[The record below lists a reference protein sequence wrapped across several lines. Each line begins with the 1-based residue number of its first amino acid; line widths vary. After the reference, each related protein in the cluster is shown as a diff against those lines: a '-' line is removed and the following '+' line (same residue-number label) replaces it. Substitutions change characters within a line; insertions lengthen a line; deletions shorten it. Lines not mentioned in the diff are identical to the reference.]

1 MNVVLPF
8 GFFGA
13 GNIGDEAMLQAFASL
28 IARYHGGLRVW
39 VASRS
44 PSHTARVV
52 PSFKYYRAFGFDLRR
67 HWAQHR
73 AKGYALVGDT
83 PIMDTLG
90 AWPLSEVAPLVCA
103 AHDQRKPVVA
113 VGIGTERLEREES
126 RRVVS
131 EILAPRVQ
139 HWTVRSERDKERLAT
154 YGVDAER
161 VTVAADLA
169 WMLAAVPSDFGR
181 KTLSALGLEGGG
193 PLVGVNL
200 TNEEFVRAREP
211 RLFEKIGLALDAL
224 AEKYEARILF
234 FANEVREDESFD
246 AVANRR
252 ALACMKHRE
261 RAILIPN
268 HYWTPQ
274 QMLALIGSCHLT
286 ISMRYHFCLF
296 SALQS
301 VPFIAVKRS
310 DKLEDLCWDLNW
322 GYGLSLAGLSVPT
335 LLEMSAD
342 ITARRASLVDRLQ
355 ERVEVM
361 RKRALRNNVA
371 LEALVS
377 RASALST

>member
-1 MNVVLPF
+1 MNVVVPF

-13 GNIGDEAMLQAFASL
+13 GNIGDEAMLQAFAGL
-28 IARYHGGLRVW
+28 IAHYHGGLRVW
-39 VASRS
+39 VASRG

-67 HWAQHR
+67 RWAQHR
-73 AKGYALVGDT
+73 ASGYALVGDT
-83 PIMDTLG
+83 PIMDILG

-113 VGIGTERLEREES
+113 VGIGTEKLEREQS

-139 HWTVRSERDKERLAT
+139 HWSVRSERDKERLVS
-154 YGVDAER
+154 YGVEVER

-181 KTLSALGLEGGG
+181 KSLAALGLEGDGL
-193 PLVGVNL
+193 LVGVNL

-211 RLFEKIGLALDAL
+211 RLFEKAGLALDAL
-224 AEKYEARILF
+224 IEKYEARILF
-234 FANEVREDESFD
+234 FANEVREDDNFD

-286 ISMRYHFCLF
+286 IGMRYHFCLF

-322 GYGLSLAGLSVPT
+322 RYGLSLADLSEHA
-335 LLEMSAD
+335 LLEMSSD
-342 ITARRASLVDRLQ
+342 ITTKRASIIDCLQ
-355 ERVEVM
+355 ERVEMM
-361 RKRALRNNVA
+361 RQRALRNNVA
-371 LEALVS
+371 LETLISQAC
-377 RASALST
+377 ALSA